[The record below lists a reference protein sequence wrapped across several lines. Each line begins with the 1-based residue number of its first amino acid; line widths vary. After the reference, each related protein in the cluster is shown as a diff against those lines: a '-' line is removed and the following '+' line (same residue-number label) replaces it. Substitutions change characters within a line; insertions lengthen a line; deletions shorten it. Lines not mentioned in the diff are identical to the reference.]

1 MGRGDWDG
9 SEEATHYPGKRR
21 RQFGCCA
28 AGGGGQEG
36 LCLGYREVL
45 LITLTGGSSESCEG
59 GGQLW
64 MTAKLFFF

>member
-1 MGRGDWDG
+1 MAVRRPLTTQARDGDSSG
-9 SEEATHYPGKRR
+9 AVLL
-21 RQFGCCA
+21 
-28 AGGGGQEG
+28 GGGGQEG